1 MVKCSSTKTACQT
14 QTSLKLM
21 SGVIS
26 IWFIF
31 ANTFLFCTLPSPE
44 PNSAEHRS
52 HAAVL
57 FLNTVFSSLFT
68 DTMFRTKNVQFTLY
82 SDSGSPK
89 TSEGC
94 LVLNLQ
100 TIKTGENSRDPPDV
114 QRLKAFLGADGEA
127 QSKTNTYS
135 TLLQTQASYCGELS
149 APSLYLLLHMS
160 NLHLPFFKALDVI
173 TLTSPSASR
182 PTATAALCMYPHQC
196 VQ

>member
-52 HAAVL
+52 RAAVL

-100 TIKTGENSRDPPDV
+100 TIKKRWEQQG
-114 QRLKAFLGADGEA
+114 
-127 QSKTNTYS
+127 S
-135 TLLQTQASYCGELS
+135 TWRAAVESLSGSWWRGSVKNQHLQ
-149 APSLYLLLHMS
+149 H
-160 NLHLPFFKALDVI
+160 VI
-173 TLTSPSASR
+173 TNSSFLLRRALRPVSVFAVAYVELASSFF
-182 PTATAALCMYPHQC
+182 
-196 VQ
+196 